1 MTITIERIELF
12 LVNMQLKDPFETS
25 FGVEFS
31 RECII
36 VNVAG
41 EGELGWGECV
51 AGNYPGYNAETTG
64 TAWHVLEQFF
74 IPAVLGQKIDDIE
87 HYRKL
92 IGQYKGHQLARAGLE
107 MALWDLFGRA
117 QGRSLREMLGGE
129 RSSVPVG
136 VSIGLQ
142 ADEHSLGA
150 VVDDFLE
157 EGYQRVKLK
166 IKPGVDLSMVKYVR
180 EAHPD
185 LALQVDANSAYTL
198 EDASVFQEMDE
209 YELILI
215 EQPLAEDDIIDH
227 SRLQELIRTPIC
239 LDESILHLRHARQA
253 VETDACKIINIK
265 PGRVGGLS
273 EAKAIH
279 DYCKGVGVPV
289 WCGGM
294 LETNIGRASNLAI
307 ASLPGFLLPGDISAS
322 ERYYEEDIADPDFVL
337 NVDST
342 IAVPQGSGLG
352 ISVREESLKKFTM
365 KRKAFHA

>member
-1 MTITIERIELF
+1 MTITVKRIELF
-12 LVNMQLKDPFETS
+12 LVSMQLKEPFETS
-25 FGVEFS
+25 FGVEHA

-36 VNVAG
+36 IKVVG
-41 EGELGWGECV
+41 EGEVGWGECV
-51 AGNYPGYNAETTG
+51 AGNYPGYSAETTG
-64 TAWHVLEQFF
+64 TAWHVLEEFF
-74 IPAVLGQKIDDIE
+74 IPSVLGQELVDIE

-117 QGRSLREMLGGE
+117 QGRSLQEMLGGD
-129 RSSVPVG
+129 RKSVPVG
-136 VSIGLQ
+136 VSVGLQ
-142 ADEHSLGA
+142 ADEFSLGR
-150 VVDDFLE
+150 VVDDFLAH
-157 EGYQRVKLK
+157 GYQRVKLK
-166 IKPGVDLSMVKYVR
+166 IKPGVDLSIVKFVR

-185 LALQVDANSAYTL
+185 LALQADANSAYSL
-198 EDASVFQEMDE
+198 DDASVFQAMDE
-209 YELILI
+209 FGLILI

-227 SRLQELIRTPIC
+227 GRLQELIGTPIC

-253 VETDACKIINIK
+253 IETHACKIINIK

-279 DYCKGVGVPV
+279 DYCKGVGAPV

-307 ASLPGFLLPGDISAS
+307 ASLPGFILPGDISAS

-337 NVDST
+337 NTDST
-342 IAVPQGSGLG
+342 IDVPQGPGLG
-352 ISVREESLKKFTM
+352 VSVREDSLKKFTL
-365 KRKAFHA
+365 KQQAFHV